1 MRLGTQPMEDNPV
14 TKSELLDEALLKLA
28 EASALLSEAGE
39 GLLAIEAKDLA
50 QWVRSRLA
58 PRNDRDLVSRPAPFP
73 QPE

>member
-1 MRLGTQPMEDNPV
+1 M

-58 PRNDRDLVSRPAPFP
+58 PRNDRGLASRPAPSP
-73 QPE
+73 PTE